1 MTLQRQARLFI
12 TALSITLILIAMVL
26 GFMAVDL
33 SSERYMPGILDP
45 IYMVGEL
52 GEQGVYFYWMGQAY
66 KIYSGQVMQAGIDF
80 WQFRGLLPPSIRL
93 AGGLAAA
100 LSGSR
105 S

>member
-12 TALSITLILIAMVL
+12 AALCVTLIVITMIL

-33 SSERYMPGILDP
+33 SSERYMPGMLDP

-80 WQFRGLLPPSIRL
+80 WELRGLLPPSIRL
-93 AGGLAAA
+93 AGGLAVAI
-100 LSGSR
+100 LV
-105 S
+105 